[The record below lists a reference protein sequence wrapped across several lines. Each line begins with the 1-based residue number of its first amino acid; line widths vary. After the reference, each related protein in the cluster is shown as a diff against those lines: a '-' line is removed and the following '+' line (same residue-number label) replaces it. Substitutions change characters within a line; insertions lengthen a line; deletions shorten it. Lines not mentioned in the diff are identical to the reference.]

1 MSDAWVETTL
11 GEIAFVN
18 PKDPSLSENA
28 PFITMADVDEWG
40 VWAAQS
46 GPKGTRG
53 GIRAKGSDVLVARIT
68 PCLENGKIAMVP
80 RDFGAVGGSTEFIV
94 IRADEGVLPEF
105 LFRWATSQATH
116 SAAIS
121 LMTGTTGRQR
131 VSGKD
136 FAELPITVPP
146 VAVQRRIVDLMAHL
160 DNHLANLRAER
171 DAATRLA
178 ATTMAAQLE
187 GVLGDSSRQVRL
199 SAVWTEASQPEK
211 VLSHGTYSIAGVL
224 NQGKGLIDKGEIL
237 GNATQYSRL
246 FRLRVG
252 QVVMRRLTA
261 WEGPIAVV
269 PDSFDGWYV
278 SNEFPTFEV
287 DESLMTVGFADALC
301 QWPGLWDQMR
311 QRVTGSVMRR
321 KRLSA
326 EQLLSVEVPLPAIDR
341 QRMVS
346 DAVAAV
352 RATAKAIDDEITA
365 LEGMRASAVESLLG
379 GEVAIPMA
387 YDSLLDV
394 VA

>member
-1 MSDAWVETTL
+1 MIDEWVETTL
-11 GEIAFVN
+11 GNIAIVS
-18 PKDPSLSENA
+18 PKDPPLPENA

-46 GPKGTRG
+46 GPKGSRG
-53 GIRAKGSDVLVARIT
+53 GIRAQGSDVLVARIT

-94 IRADEGVLPEF
+94 IRAEEGVLPEF

-116 SAAIS
+116 SAAIG

-136 FAELPITVPP
+136 FAELPITLPP
-146 VAVQRRIVDLMAHL
+146 LAVQRRIVDLMAHL

-171 DAATRLA
+171 DALTRTA
-178 ATTMAAQLE
+178 AEVMAVQLS
-187 GVLGDSSRQVRL
+187 GALGDAVRQVRL
-199 SAVWTEASQPEK
+199 AEVWSESSHPEK
-211 VLSHGTYSIAGVL
+211 VLAEVTYPIAGVQ

-237 GNATQYSRL
+237 GKSTQYARL
-246 FRLRVG
+246 FRLRPG

-269 PDSFDGWYV
+269 PPAFDGWCV
-278 SNEFPTFEV
+278 SNEFPTFDI
-287 DESLMTVGFADALC
+287 DETLMTFEFADALC
-301 QWPGLWDQMR
+301 QWPGLWQQMR

-321 KRLSA
+321 KRLSP
-326 EQLLSVEVPLPAIDR
+326 EQLLSVVVPLPELDR
-341 QRMVS
+341 QQV
-346 DAVAAV
+346 VGAAV
-352 RATAKAIDDEITA
+352 GEARVAVNLIDSEIDA
-365 LEGMRASAVESLLG
+365 LLSVRASVLARLLR
-379 GEVAIPMA
+379 GEIDIPA
-387 YDSLLDV
+387 SYDSLLAG